1 MTGYRGRR
9 PRESLAVIVVLG
21 MLLAGAF
28 TPTANAADA
37 LYEALLKATPRQ
49 LPPGFQVRQVA
60 PGPIDQEDRNAG
72 MMGNAQITLLA
83 SDPKAK
89 INYLLFPDMTA
100 ANAYISQFEK
110 AIVQNKA
117 APRSLANLPAAK
129 CAETVNGAVCAIDSG
144 RIAVFSMG
152 SSVDTSAGPLLNA
165 AIDHLNDV
173 IKSNGQQ

>member
-1 MTGYRGRR
+1 MSSDRGRW
-9 PRESLAVIVVLG
+9 PHGSLAVITVLG

-28 TPTANAADA
+28 TPAASAADG
-37 LYEALLKATPRQ
+37 LYEALLKAAPRQ
-49 LPPGFQVRQVA
+49 LPAGFQVGQVA

-89 INYLLFPDMTA
+89 INYLLFPDMA
-100 ANAYISQFEK
+100 AATAYISQFEK
-110 AIVQNKA
+110 VIAQNKA
-117 APRSLANLPAAK
+117 TPRSLANLPAAK
-129 CAETVNGAVCAIDSG
+129 CAETSNGAVCAIDSG

-152 SSVDTSAGPLLNA
+152 TSVESSAGPLLNA

-173 IKSNGQQ
+173 IKANGQQ

>member
-1 MTGYRGRR
+1 MSSDRGRR
-9 PRESLAVIVVLG
+9 PHGSLAVITVLG

-28 TPTANAADA
+28 APTAHAADE

-49 LPPGFQVRQVA
+49 LPPGFQVGQVA

-117 APRSLANLPAAK
+117 TPRSLANLPAAK

-152 SSVDTSAGPLLNA
+152 TRVEGSAGPLLNA

-173 IKSNGQQ
+173 IKANGQQ